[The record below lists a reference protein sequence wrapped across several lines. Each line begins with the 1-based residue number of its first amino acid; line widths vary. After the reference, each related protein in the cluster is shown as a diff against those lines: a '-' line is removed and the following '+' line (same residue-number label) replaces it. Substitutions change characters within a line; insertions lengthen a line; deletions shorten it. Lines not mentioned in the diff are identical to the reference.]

1 MSDIRNVGA
10 VDGVIR
16 IILGIVC
23 LGAAGYHFLRAPLFP
38 PYVVIGVIVLIPF
51 FLKTGI
57 TRVCPLMGAL
67 KISTNR

>member
-1 MSDIRNVGA
+1 MSETKNVGTL
-10 VDGVIR
+10 DGAIR
-16 IILGIVC
+16 IVLGVAC
-23 LGAAGYHFLRAPLFP
+23 LGATAYHFLRAPLFP

-57 TRVCPLMGAL
+57 TRVCPLMAAL